1 MKLRRIVTTSALL
14 VGVLATGSGVA
25 DAEPVAEPGTEIGYE
40 SHIEDRTVVT
50 TLDAGAFALAS
61 DGKSVAIKDAGGATV
76 VSLPLAYRFDG
87 LQFPFEEEI
96 TEDGKTL
103 RLTPSV
109 DKAEATPISPEDRIT
124 PIALHD
130 VASID
135 ENTRAQSAFQQQLG
149 IAMTV
154 GSLGGTIVGGILG
167 FAVGCVVGTPVAVFG
182 CLPFGVTG
190 AGIGALLGTIV
201 VGGPTLAIAGIDL
214 INTLNAP
221 PGTTKWVK

>member
-1 MKLRRIVTTSALL
+1 MKLRRFVTTSALL

-25 DAEPVAEPGTEIGYE
+25 VAEPAAEPPTEIGYE

-50 TLDAGAFALAS
+50 TIDAGAFALAS
-61 DGKSVAIKDAGGATV
+61 DGKSVEIKDADGATA
-76 VSLPLAYRFDG
+76 VSLPLAYRLDG

-109 DKAEATPISPEDRIT
+109 DKAKATPISPEDQIK

-149 IAMTV
+149 IATTV

-167 FAVGCVVGTPVAVFG
+167 FAVGCAIGTPVAVFG

-190 AGIGALLGTIV
+190 AGIGAIIGTIA
-201 VGGPTLAIAGIDL
+201 VGGPTLAIAGVDL